1 MKQIKQEGKNMKLK
15 RTIAAILAFL
25 ALASFAGCRKDK
37 KDDPAST
44 SAGAVAAE
52 TSENE
57 TETEAQA
64 ETETST
70 EAAGKTKESS
80 TAKQT
85 GVRKNEKK
93 YPRYYIGIDS
103 DVWNHWTEYKV
114 RRVYAEHLKKV
125 SISNGE
131 YEFDRFGNVTYY
143 LSYDGNNTDENSDS
157 YKKEYDYNS
166 DGTVK
171 TERIYYYDAF
181 SITVNYEYD
190 SQKRVIREIRFIG
203 ENLQDSRVIDYTF
216 NAAGLLISVKISDLN
231 SKELLSSLEYKYDSA
246 GNMIESTENG
256 YEGKVSVLYEKITHK
271 YDAQGNCIAEK
282 YSVKDSA
289 PFTREYKYDKNGFII
304 EENSSFESGGTV
316 YYYTRDKYGNPLT
329 AEMYEVDSS
338 GKKTLFYKQS
348 YTYEYGNDE
357 ITVNIVEV
365 NYKPNGKIDSK
376 EDSVYIFK
384 YFENTPVRSLIDNCV
399 LPNKRLY

>member
-1 MKQIKQEGKNMKLK
+1 MKLK

-57 TETEAQA
+57 TETEVQA
-64 ETETST
+64 ETEMETST

-103 DVWNHWTEYKV
+103 DVWNHWSEYKS
-114 RRVYAEHLKKV
+114 RSVYTEHLKKA

-216 NAAGLLISVKISDLN
+216 NAAGLLISAKTSDLN

-338 GKKTLFYKQS
+338 GKKTLVYKQS

-357 ITVNIVEV
+357 ITVNMVEV
-365 NYKPNGKIDSK
+365 RYKPNGKNDSK

-399 LPNKRLY
+399 FPHA

>member
-1 MKQIKQEGKNMKLK
+1 MKLK

-57 TETEAQA
+57 TETEVQA
-64 ETETST
+64 ETEMETST

-103 DVWNHWTEYKV
+103 DVWNHWSEYKG
-114 RRVYAEHLKKV
+114 RSVYAEHLKKA
-125 SISNGE
+125 SISNEE

-216 NAAGLLISVKISDLN
+216 NAAGLLISVKTSDLN

-338 GKKTLFYKQS
+338 GKKTLVYKQS

-357 ITVNIVEV
+357 ITVNMVEV

-376 EDSVYIFK
+376 EDGVYIFK

-399 LPNKRLY
+399 LPHA

>member
-57 TETEAQA
+57 TETEVQA
-64 ETETST
+64 ETEMETST

-103 DVWNHWTEYKV
+103 DVWNHWSEYKS
-114 RRVYAEHLKKV
+114 RSVYTEHLKKA

-216 NAAGLLISVKISDLN
+216 NAAGLLISVKTSDLN

-338 GKKTLFYKQS
+338 GKKTLVYKQS

-399 LPNKRLY
+399 LPHA

>member
-1 MKQIKQEGKNMKLK
+1 MKLK

-57 TETEAQA
+57 TETEAQTEM
-64 ETETST
+64 ETQTEAGTSA

-103 DVWNHWTEYKV
+103 VVWNHWSEYKG
-114 RRVYAEHLKKV
+114 RSVYAERLKKA
-125 SISNGE
+125 SIYNEE
-131 YEFDRFGNVTYY
+131 YEFDRFGNVTRC
-143 LSYDGNNTDENSDS
+143 LSYFGKKADENSES
-157 YKKEYDYNS
+157 YKKKYDYNS

-171 TERIYYYDAF
+171 TETYYSDDF
-181 SITVNYEYD
+181 SETVNYEYD
-190 SQKRVIREIRFIG
+190 SQKRVIRETEFTS
-203 ENLQDSRVIDYTF
+203 ENPQDSRVTDYIF
-216 NAAGLLISVKISDLN
+216 NAAGLLISVKTSDLN

-246 GNMIESTENG
+246 GNMIESTENVC
-256 YEGKVSVLYEKITHK
+256 EGKVSVLYEKITHK

-289 PFTREYKYDKNGFII
+289 PFTREYKYDKDGFII
-304 EENSSFESGGTV
+304 EENNSSESGDTV

-329 AEMYEVDSS
+329 AEMYEVDSF

-365 NYKPNGKIDSK
+365 RYKPNGKIDSK
-376 EDSVYIFK
+376 ENNVYIFK

-399 LPNKRLY
+399 FPHA

>member
-1 MKQIKQEGKNMKLK
+1 MKLK

-64 ETETST
+64 ETETQTGTGTPT
-70 EAAGKTKESS
+70 ETVGKTKESS

-93 YPRYYIGIDS
+93 YPRYYIGINS
-103 DVWNHWTEYKV
+103 IVWNHWTEYKV
-114 RRVYAEHLKKV
+114 RRVYAEHLRKASV
-125 SISNGE
+125 YNEE
-131 YEFDRFGNVTYY
+131 YEFDRFGNVTRC
-143 LSYDGNNTDENSDS
+143 LSYFGKKADENSES
-157 YKKEYDYNS
+157 YKRKYDYNS

-171 TERIYYYDAF
+171 TETYYDEDF
-181 SITVNYEYD
+181 SATVNYEYD
-190 SQKRVIREIRFIG
+190 SQKRVIRETEFTS
-203 ENLQDSRVIDYTF
+203 ENPQDFCVTDYTF
-216 NAAGLLISVKISDLN
+216 NAAGLLVSVKTSDLN

-246 GNMIESTENG
+246 GNMIESTE
-256 YEGKVSVLYEKITHK
+256 YKGKVSVFYEKITHK

-338 GKKTLFYKQS
+338 GKKTLVYKQS

-357 ITVNIVEV
+357 ITVNMVEV
-365 NYKPNGKIDSK
+365 RYKPNGKNDSK

-399 LPNKRLY
+399 FPHA

>member
-1 MKQIKQEGKNMKLK
+1 MKLK

-70 EAAGKTKESS
+70 ETAGETKESI

-103 DVWNHWTEYKV
+103 DVWNHWSEYKS
-114 RRVYAEHLKKV
+114 RSVYTEHLKKA

-143 LSYDGNNTDENSDS
+143 LSDDGNNTDENSDS

-216 NAAGLLISVKISDLN
+216 NAAGLLISVKTSDLN

-304 EENSSFESGGTV
+304 EENVSSESGGTV
-316 YYYTRDKYGNPLT
+316 YYYTIRATSTEILSPQRCTMWTPPARKHCSTSRVIHMST
-329 AEMYEVDSS
+329 ATT
-338 GKKTLFYKQS
+338 K
-348 YTYEYGNDE
+348 
-357 ITVNIVEV
+357 
-365 NYKPNGKIDSK
+365 
-376 EDSVYIFK
+376 
-384 YFENTPVRSLIDNCV
+384 
-399 LPNKRLY
+399 

>member
-1 MKQIKQEGKNMKLK
+1 MKLK

-52 TSENE
+52 TSANE
-57 TETEAQA
+57 TETEVQA
-64 ETETST
+64 ETEMETST

-103 DVWNHWTEYKV
+103 DVWNHWSEYKS
-114 RRVYAEHLKKV
+114 RSVYTEHLKKV

-203 ENLQDSRVIDYTF
+203 ENLQDSRVIDYIF
-216 NAAGLLISVKISDLN
+216 NAAGLLISVKTSDLN

-338 GKKTLFYKQS
+338 GKKTLVYKQS

-357 ITVNIVEV
+357 ITVNMVEV

-399 LPNKRLY
+399 FPHA

>member
-1 MKQIKQEGKNMKLK
+1 MKLK

-57 TETEAQA
+57 TETEVQA
-64 ETETST
+64 ETEMETST

-103 DVWNHWTEYKV
+103 DVWNHWSEYKS
-114 RRVYAEHLKKV
+114 RSVYTEHLKKV

-203 ENLQDSRVIDYTF
+203 ENLQDFRVIDYTF
-216 NAAGLLISVKISDLN
+216 NAAGLLISVKTSDLN

-304 EENSSFESGGTV
+304 EENVSSESGGTV

-338 GKKTLFYKQS
+338 GKKTLVYKQS

-357 ITVNIVEV
+357 ITVNMVEV
-365 NYKPNGKIDSK
+365 RYKPNGKNDSK

-399 LPNKRLY
+399 FPHA

>member
-1 MKQIKQEGKNMKLK
+1 MKLK

-25 ALASFAGCRKDK
+25 ALASFAGCKKDK

-57 TETEAQA
+57 TETEAETET

-103 DVWNHWTEYKV
+103 DVWNHWSEYKS
-114 RRVYAEHLKKV
+114 RSVYTEHLKKA

-216 NAAGLLISVKISDLN
+216 NAAGLLISVKTSDLN

-289 PFTREYKYDKNGFII
+289 PFTREYKYDKNGFVI

-338 GKKTLFYKQS
+338 GKKTLVYKQS

-357 ITVNIVEV
+357 ITVNMVEV
-365 NYKPNGKIDSK
+365 RYKPNGKIDSK

-399 LPNKRLY
+399 FPHA

>member
-1 MKQIKQEGKNMKLK
+1 MKLK

-57 TETEAQA
+57 TETEAQT
-64 ETETST
+64 ETETPT
-70 EAAGKTKESS
+70 ATAGKTKESS

-103 DVWNHWTEYKV
+103 DGWNHWSEYKS
-114 RRVYAEHLKKV
+114 RSVYTEHLKKA

-157 YKKEYDYNS
+157 YKKEYDYNG

-216 NAAGLLISVKISDLN
+216 NAAGLLISVKTSDLN

-282 YSVKDSA
+282 YSGKDSA

-338 GKKTLFYKQS
+338 GKKTLVYKQS

-357 ITVNIVEV
+357 ITVNMVEV

-376 EDSVYIFK
+376 EDGVYIFK

-399 LPNKRLY
+399 LPHA

>member
-1 MKQIKQEGKNMKLK
+1 MKLK

-57 TETEAQA
+57 TETEVQA
-64 ETETST
+64 ETETETST

-103 DVWNHWTEYKV
+103 VVWNHWTEYKV
-114 RRVYAEHLKKV
+114 RRVYAEHLKKASV
-125 SISNGE
+125 YNEE
-131 YEFDRFGNVTYY
+131 YEFDRFGNVTRC
-143 LSYDGNNTDENSDS
+143 LSYFGKKADENSES
-157 YKKEYDYNS
+157 YKSKYDYNS

-171 TERIYYYDAF
+171 KTETYYDEDF
-181 SITVNYEYD
+181 SETVNYEYD
-190 SQKRVIREIRFIG
+190 SQKRVIREIRFTS
-203 ENLQDSRVIDYTF
+203 ENPQDSCVTDYTF
-216 NAAGLLISVKISDLN
+216 NAAGLLISVKTADLN

-246 GNMIESTENG
+246 GNMIESTENV
-256 YEGKVSVLYEKITHK
+256 YEGKVSVFYEKITHK
-271 YDAQGNCIAEK
+271 YDARGNCIAEK
-282 YSVKDSA
+282 YSRKYSA
-289 PFTREYKYDKNGFII
+289 PFTREYKYDKNGFVI
-304 EENSSFESGGTV
+304 EENDSSESGGSV

-329 AEMYEVDSS
+329 AEIYEVGSS
-338 GKKTLFYKQS
+338 GKKTLIDEQS

-357 ITVNIVEV
+357 ITVNMVEV
-365 NYKPNGKIDSK
+365 RYKPNGKIDSK
-376 EDSVYIFK
+376 ENRVCTFK
-384 YFENTPVRSLIDNCV
+384 YFENTPVRPLIDNCV
-399 LPNKRLY
+399 LPHA

>member
-1 MKQIKQEGKNMKLK
+1 MKLK

-57 TETEAQA
+57 TETEAQT
-64 ETETST
+64 ETETPT
-70 EAAGKTKESS
+70 ATAGKTKESS

-103 DVWNHWTEYKV
+103 DGWNHWSEYKS
-114 RRVYAEHLKKV
+114 RSVYTEHLKKA

-157 YKKEYDYNS
+157 YKKEYDYNG

-171 TERIYYYDAF
+171 TERIYF
-181 SITVNYEYD
+181 GGELSITVNYEYD

-203 ENLQDSRVIDYTF
+203 ENLQDSRVIDYIF
-216 NAAGLLISVKISDLN
+216 NAAGLLISAKTSDLN

-304 EENSSFESGGTV
+304 EENVSSESGGTV

-338 GKKTLFYKQS
+338 GKKTLVYKQS

-357 ITVNIVEV
+357 ITVNMVEV

-376 EDSVYIFK
+376 EDGVYIFK

-399 LPNKRLY
+399 LPHA

>member
-1 MKQIKQEGKNMKLK
+1 MKLK

-70 EAAGKTKESS
+70 ETAGETKESI

-103 DVWNHWTEYKV
+103 LVWNHWTEYKV
-114 RRVYAEHLKKV
+114 RRVYAEHLKKASV
-125 SISNGE
+125 YNEE
-131 YEFDRFGNVTYY
+131 YEFDRFGNVTRC
-143 LSYDGNNTDENSDS
+143 LSYFGKKADENSES
-157 YKKEYDYNS
+157 YKSKYDYNS

-171 TERIYYYDAF
+171 TETYYCEDF
-181 SITVNYEYD
+181 SETVNYEYD
-190 SQKRVIREIRFIG
+190 SQKRVIREIRFTS
-203 ENLQDSRVIDYTF
+203 ENPQDSCVTDYTF
-216 NAAGLLISVKISDLN
+216 NAAGFLISVKTSDLN

-246 GNMIESTENG
+246 GNMIESTENV
-256 YEGKVSVLYEKITHK
+256 YEGKVLVSYEKITHK

-282 YSVKDSA
+282 YSGKDSA
-289 PFTREYKYDKNGFII
+289 PFTREYKYDKNGFVI
-304 EENSSFESGGTV
+304 EENDSSESGGSV
-316 YYYTRDKYGNPLT
+316 SYYTRDKYGNPLT
-329 AEMYEVDSS
+329 AEMYDVDSS
-338 GKKTLFYKQS
+338 GKKTLIDEQS

-357 ITVNIVEV
+357 ITVNMVEV
-365 NYKPNGKIDSK
+365 RYKPNGKIDSK
-376 EDSVYIFK
+376 ENRVCTFK

-399 LPNKRLY
+399 LPHA

>member
-1 MKQIKQEGKNMKLK
+1 MKLK

-57 TETEAQA
+57 TETEVQA
-64 ETETST
+64 ETEMETST

-103 DVWNHWTEYKV
+103 DVWNHWTEYKS
-114 RRVYAEHLKKV
+114 RSVYTEHLKKA
-125 SISNGE
+125 SISNEE

-157 YKKEYDYNS
+157 YKKEYDYNG

-171 TERIYYYDAF
+171 TERIYF
-181 SITVNYEYD
+181 GGELSITVNYEYD
-190 SQKRVIREIRFIG
+190 SQKRVIREIRFTG
-203 ENLQDSRVIDYTF
+203 ENHQDSYVTDYTF

-231 SKELLSSLEYKYDSA
+231 SKKLLSSLEYKYDSA
-246 GNMIESTENG
+246 GNMIESTENV
-256 YEGKVSVLYEKITHK
+256 YEGKVSVLYKKITHK

-282 YSVKDSA
+282 YSGKDSA
-289 PFTREYKYDKNGFII
+289 SFTIEYKYDKDGFII
-304 EENSSFESGGTV
+304 EENSSSESGDTI

-329 AEMYEVDSS
+329 AEMYDVDSS
-338 GKKTLFYKQS
+338 SKKTLVYKQS

-357 ITVNIVEV
+357 ITVNIVAV

-384 YFENTPVRSLIDNCV
+384 YLKNTPVRSLIENCV
-399 LPNKRLY
+399 LPHA

>member
-57 TETEAQA
+57 TETEA
-64 ETETST
+64 ETEMETST

-103 DVWNHWTEYKV
+103 DVWNHWSEYKS
-114 RRVYAEHLKKV
+114 RSVYTEHLKKV

-216 NAAGLLISVKISDLN
+216 NAAGLLISVKTSDLN

-338 GKKTLFYKQS
+338 GKKTLVYKQS

-357 ITVNIVEV
+357 ITVNMVEV

-399 LPNKRLY
+399 FPHA

>member
-1 MKQIKQEGKNMKLK
+1 MKLK

-64 ETETST
+64 ETETPT
-70 EAAGKTKESS
+70 ETAGKTKESS

-85 GVRKNEKK
+85 GIRKNEKK

-103 DVWNHWTEYKV
+103 LVWNHWTEYKV
-114 RRVYAEHLKKV
+114 RRVYAEHLKKASV
-125 SISNGE
+125 YNEE
-131 YEFDRFGNVTYY
+131 YEFDRFGNVTRC
-143 LSYDGNNTDENSDS
+143 LSYFGKKADENSES
-157 YKKEYDYNS
+157 YKSKYDYNS

-171 TERIYYYDAF
+171 TETYYCEDF
-181 SITVNYEYD
+181 SETVNYEYD
-190 SQKRVIREIRFIG
+190 SQKRVIREIRFTS
-203 ENLQDSRVIDYTF
+203 ENPQDSCVTDYTF
-216 NAAGLLISVKISDLN
+216 NAAGFLISVKTSDLN

-246 GNMIESTENG
+246 GNMIESTENV
-256 YEGKVSVLYEKITHK
+256 YEGKVLVSYEKITHK

-282 YSVKDSA
+282 YSGKDSA
-289 PFTREYKYDKNGFII
+289 PFTREYKYDKNGFVI
-304 EENSSFESGGTV
+304 EENDSSESGGSV
-316 YYYTRDKYGNPLT
+316 SCYTRDKYGNPLT
-329 AEMYEVDSS
+329 AEMYDVDSS
-338 GKKTLFYKQS
+338 GKKTLIDEQS

-357 ITVNIVEV
+357 ITVNMVEV
-365 NYKPNGKIDSK
+365 RYKPNGKIDSK
-376 EDSVYIFK
+376 ENRVCTFK
-384 YFENTPVRSLIDNCV
+384 YFENTPVRHLIDNCV
-399 LPNKRLY
+399 LPHA

>member
-1 MKQIKQEGKNMKLK
+1 MKLK

-57 TETEAQA
+57 TETEVQA
-64 ETETST
+64 ETEMETST

-103 DVWNHWTEYKV
+103 DVWNHWSEYKG
-114 RRVYAEHLKKV
+114 RSVYAEHLKKA
-125 SISNGE
+125 SISNEE

-216 NAAGLLISVKISDLN
+216 NAAGLLISVKTSDLN

-338 GKKTLFYKQS
+338 GKKTLVYKQS

-357 ITVNIVEV
+357 ITVNMVEV

-399 LPNKRLY
+399 FPHA

>member
-1 MKQIKQEGKNMKLK
+1 MKLK
-15 RTIAAILAFL
+15 RTIAAVLAFL

-52 TSENE
+52 TPENE
-57 TETEAQA
+57 TETEAQT
-64 ETETST
+64 ETETPT
-70 EAAGKTKESS
+70 ATAGKTKESS

-103 DVWNHWTEYKV
+103 DVWNHWSEYKS
-114 RRVYAEHLKKV
+114 RSVYTEHLKKA
-125 SISNGE
+125 SISNEE

-157 YKKEYDYNS
+157 YKKEYDYNG

-171 TERIYYYDAF
+171 TERIYF
-181 SITVNYEYD
+181 GGELSITVNYEYD
-190 SQKRVIREIRFIG
+190 SQKRVIREIRFTG
-203 ENLQDSRVIDYTF
+203 ENHQDSYVTDYTF

-231 SKELLSSLEYKYDSA
+231 SKKLLSSLEYKYDSA
-246 GNMIESTENG
+246 GNMIESTENV
-256 YEGKVSVLYEKITHK
+256 YEGKVSVLYKKITHK

-282 YSVKDSA
+282 YSGKDPAS
-289 PFTREYKYDKNGFII
+289 FTIEYKYDKDGFII

-329 AEMYEVDSS
+329 AEMYDVDSS
-338 GKKTLFYKQS
+338 GKKTLVYKQS

-357 ITVNIVEV
+357 ITVNIVAV

-399 LPNKRLY
+399 LPHA

>member
-1 MKQIKQEGKNMKLK
+1 MKLK
-15 RTIAAILAFL
+15 KTIAAILAFL

-52 TSENE
+52 TPENE
-57 TETEAQA
+57 TETEVQA
-64 ETETST
+64 ETEMETPT

-103 DVWNHWTEYKV
+103 DVWNHWSEYKS
-114 RRVYAEHLKKV
+114 RSVYTEHLKKA

-171 TERIYYYDAF
+171 TERIYF
-181 SITVNYEYD
+181 GGELSITVNYEYD
-190 SQKRVIREIRFIG
+190 SQKRVIREIRFTG
-203 ENLQDSRVIDYTF
+203 ENHQDSYVTDYTF

-231 SKELLSSLEYKYDSA
+231 SKKLLSSLEYKYDSA
-246 GNMIESTENG
+246 GNMIESTENV
-256 YEGKVSVLYEKITHK
+256 YEGKVSVLYKKITHK

-282 YSVKDSA
+282 YSGKDPAS
-289 PFTREYKYDKNGFII
+289 FTIEYKYDKDGFII
-304 EENSSFESGGTV
+304 EENSSSESGGTI

-329 AEMYEVDSS
+329 AEMYDVDSS
-338 GKKTLFYKQS
+338 GKKTLVYKQS

-357 ITVNIVEV
+357 ITVNIVAV

-399 LPNKRLY
+399 LPHA

>member
-57 TETEAQA
+57 TETEAET

-103 DVWNHWTEYKV
+103 DVWNHWSEYKS
-114 RRVYAEHLKKV
+114 RSVYTEHLKKV

-216 NAAGLLISVKISDLN
+216 NAAGLLISVKTSDLN

-338 GKKTLFYKQS
+338 GKKTLVYKQS

-357 ITVNIVEV
+357 ITVNMVEV

-376 EDSVYIFK
+376 EDGVYIFK

-399 LPNKRLY
+399 LPHA

>member
-1 MKQIKQEGKNMKLK
+1 MKLK

-57 TETEAQA
+57 TETEVQA
-64 ETETST
+64 ETETETPT
-70 EAAGKTKESS
+70 ETAGETKESS

-103 DVWNHWTEYKV
+103 DVWNHWSEYKS
-114 RRVYAEHLKKV
+114 RSVYTEHLKKV

-216 NAAGLLISVKISDLN
+216 NAAGLLISVKTSDLN

-357 ITVNIVEV
+357 ITVNMVEV

-376 EDSVYIFK
+376 ENSVYIFK

-399 LPNKRLY
+399 FPHA

>member
-1 MKQIKQEGKNMKLK
+1 MKLK
-15 RTIAAILAFL
+15 RTIATILAFL

-57 TETEAQA
+57 TETEVQA
-64 ETETST
+64 ETEMETST

-103 DVWNHWTEYKV
+103 DVWNHWSEYKG
-114 RRVYAEHLKKV
+114 RSVYAEHLKKA
-125 SISNGE
+125 SISNEE

-216 NAAGLLISVKISDLN
+216 NAAGLLISVKTSDLN

-338 GKKTLFYKQS
+338 GKKTLVYKQS

-357 ITVNIVEV
+357 ITVNMVEV

-376 EDSVYIFK
+376 EDGVYIFK

-399 LPNKRLY
+399 LPHA

>member
-1 MKQIKQEGKNMKLK
+1 MKLK

-57 TETEAQA
+57 TETEVQA
-64 ETETST
+64 ETEMETST

-103 DVWNHWTEYKV
+103 DVWNHWSEYKS
-114 RRVYAEHLKKV
+114 RSVYTEHLKKA

-203 ENLQDSRVIDYTF
+203 ENLQDSRVIDYIF
-216 NAAGLLISVKISDLN
+216 NAAGLLISAKTSDLN

-338 GKKTLFYKQS
+338 GKKTLVYKQS

-357 ITVNIVEV
+357 ITINMVEV
-365 NYKPNGKIDSK
+365 RYKPNGKNDSK

-399 LPNKRLY
+399 FPHA

>member
-1 MKQIKQEGKNMKLK
+1 MKLK

-57 TETEAQA
+57 TETEVQA
-64 ETETST
+64 ETEMETPT

-103 DVWNHWTEYKV
+103 DVWNHWSEYKS
-114 RRVYAEHLKKV
+114 RSVYTEHLKKA

-216 NAAGLLISVKISDLN
+216 NAAGLLISVKTSDLN

-338 GKKTLFYKQS
+338 GKKTLVYKQS

-357 ITVNIVEV
+357 ITVNMVEV

-376 EDSVYIFK
+376 EDGVYIFK

-399 LPNKRLY
+399 LPHA

>member
-1 MKQIKQEGKNMKLK
+1 MKLK

-57 TETEAQA
+57 TETEAQT
-64 ETETST
+64 ETETPT
-70 EAAGKTKESS
+70 ATAGKTKESS

-203 ENLQDSRVIDYTF
+203 ENLQDSCVIDYTF
-216 NAAGLLISVKISDLN
+216 NAAGLLISVKTSDLN

-338 GKKTLFYKQS
+338 GKKTLVYKQS

-357 ITVNIVEV
+357 ITVNMVEV
-365 NYKPNGKIDSK
+365 RYKPNGKNDSK

-399 LPNKRLY
+399 FPHA

>member
-57 TETEAQA
+57 TETEVQA
-64 ETETST
+64 ETEVETST

-103 DVWNHWTEYKV
+103 DVWNHWSEYKS
-114 RRVYAEHLKKV
+114 RSVYTEHLKKV

-216 NAAGLLISVKISDLN
+216 NAAGLLISVKTSDLN

-338 GKKTLFYKQS
+338 GKKTLVYKQS

-357 ITVNIVEV
+357 ITVNMVEV

-376 EDSVYIFK
+376 EDGVYIFK

-399 LPNKRLY
+399 LPHA

>member
-1 MKQIKQEGKNMKLK
+1 MKLK

-57 TETEAQA
+57 TETEAET

-103 DVWNHWTEYKV
+103 DVWNHWSEYKS
-114 RRVYAEHLKKV
+114 RSVYTEHLKKV

-203 ENLQDSRVIDYTF
+203 ENLQDSRVTDYTF
-216 NAAGLLISVKISDLN
+216 NAAGLLVSVKTSDLN

-357 ITVNIVEV
+357 ITVNMVEV
-365 NYKPNGKIDSK
+365 RYKPNGKIDSK

-399 LPNKRLY
+399 LPHA

>member
-1 MKQIKQEGKNMKLK
+1 MKLK

-103 DVWNHWTEYKV
+103 LVWNHWSEYKV
-114 RRVYAEHLKKV
+114 RKVYAEHLKKASV
-125 SISNGE
+125 YNEE

-157 YKKEYDYNS
+157 YKKEYDYNG

-171 TERIYYYDAF
+171 TERIYFGDF
-181 SITVNYEYD
+181 GGELSITVNYEYD
-190 SQKRVIREIRFIG
+190 SQKRVIREIRFTG
-203 ENLQDSRVIDYTF
+203 ENPQDSCVTDYTF
-216 NAAGLLISVKISDLN
+216 NAAGLLVSVKTSDLN

-246 GNMIESTENG
+246 GNMIESTENV
-256 YEGKVSVLYEKITHK
+256 YEGKVSVFYEKITHK

-289 PFTREYKYDKNGFII
+289 SFTSFTIEYKYDKNGFII
-304 EENSSFESGGTV
+304 EENKSSESGGTV

-329 AEMYEVDSS
+329 AEMYDVDSS

>member
-1 MKQIKQEGKNMKLK
+1 M
-15 RTIAAILAFL
+15 
-25 ALASFAGCRKDK
+25 
-37 KDDPAST
+37 
-44 SAGAVAAE
+44 
-52 TSENE
+52 
-57 TETEAQA
+57 
-64 ETETST
+64 ETST

-103 DVWNHWTEYKV
+103 DVWNHWSEYKS
-114 RRVYAEHLKKV
+114 RSVYTEHLKKA

-216 NAAGLLISVKISDLN
+216 NAAGLLISVKTSDLN

-357 ITVNIVEV
+357 ITVNMVEV
-365 NYKPNGKIDSK
+365 RYKPNGKIDSK

-399 LPNKRLY
+399 LPHA

>member
-1 MKQIKQEGKNMKLK
+1 MKLK

-57 TETEAQA
+57 TETEAQT
-64 ETETST
+64 ETETPT
-70 EAAGKTKESS
+70 ATAGKTKESS

-103 DVWNHWTEYKV
+103 VVWNHWTEYKV
-114 RRVYAEHLKKV
+114 RRVYAEHLKKA
-125 SISNGE
+125 SISNEE

-157 YKKEYDYNS
+157 YKKEYDYNG

-171 TERIYYYDAF
+171 TERIYF
-181 SITVNYEYD
+181 GGELSITVNYEYD
-190 SQKRVIREIRFIG
+190 SQKRVIREIRFTG
-203 ENLQDSRVIDYTF
+203 ENHQDSYVTDYTF

-231 SKELLSSLEYKYDSA
+231 SKKLLSSLEYKYDSA
-246 GNMIESTENG
+246 GNMIESTENV
-256 YEGKVSVLYEKITHK
+256 YEGKVSVLYKKITHK

-282 YSVKDSA
+282 YSGKDPAS
-289 PFTREYKYDKNGFII
+289 FTIEYKYDKDGFII
-304 EENSSFESGGTV
+304 EENSSSESGGTI

-399 LPNKRLY
+399 LPHA

>member
-1 MKQIKQEGKNMKLK
+1 MKLK

-57 TETEAQA
+57 TETEAQT
-64 ETETST
+64 ETETPT
-70 EAAGKTKESS
+70 ATAGKTKESS

-103 DVWNHWTEYKV
+103 DGWNHWSEYKS
-114 RRVYAEHLKKV
+114 RSVYTEHLKKA

-131 YEFDRFGNVTYY
+131 YEIDRFGNVTYY

-157 YKKEYDYNS
+157 YKKEYDYNG

-171 TERIYYYDAF
+171 TERIYF
-181 SITVNYEYD
+181 GGELSITVNYEYD
-190 SQKRVIREIRFIG
+190 SQKRVIREIRFTG
-203 ENLQDSRVIDYTF
+203 ENPQDSYVTDYTF

-231 SKELLSSLEYKYDSA
+231 SKKLLSSLEYKYDSA
-246 GNMIESTENG
+246 GNMIESTENV
-256 YEGKVSVLYEKITHK
+256 YEGKVSVLYKKITHK

-282 YSVKDSA
+282 YSGKDPAS
-289 PFTREYKYDKNGFII
+289 FTIEYKYDKDGFII
-304 EENSSFESGGTV
+304 EENSSSESGDTI

-329 AEMYEVDSS
+329 AEMYDVDSS
-338 GKKTLFYKQS
+338 GKKTLVYKQS

-357 ITVNIVEV
+357 ITVNIVAV

-399 LPNKRLY
+399 LPHA

>member
-1 MKQIKQEGKNMKLK
+1 MKLK

-57 TETEAQA
+57 TETEVQA
-64 ETETST
+64 ETEMETPT

-103 DVWNHWTEYKV
+103 DVWNHWSEYKS
-114 RRVYAEHLKKV
+114 RSVYTEHLKKA

-216 NAAGLLISVKISDLN
+216 NAAGLLISVKTSDLN

-282 YSVKDSA
+282 YSGKDPAS
-289 PFTREYKYDKNGFII
+289 FTIEYKYDKDGFII

-338 GKKTLFYKQS
+338 GKKTLVYKQS

-357 ITVNIVEV
+357 ITVNMVEV

-376 EDSVYIFK
+376 EDGVYIFK

-399 LPNKRLY
+399 LPHA

>member
-1 MKQIKQEGKNMKLK
+1 MKLK

-57 TETEAQA
+57 TETEAQT
-64 ETETST
+64 ETETPT
-70 EAAGKTKESS
+70 ATAGKTKESS

-103 DVWNHWTEYKV
+103 VVWNHWTEYKV

-338 GKKTLFYKQS
+338 GKKTLVYKQS

-357 ITVNIVEV
+357 ITVNMVEV
-365 NYKPNGKIDSK
+365 RYKPNGKNDSK

-399 LPNKRLY
+399 FPHA

>member
-1 MKQIKQEGKNMKLK
+1 MKLK
-15 RTIAAILAFL
+15 RTIAAILVFL

-57 TETEAQA
+57 TETEVQA
-64 ETETST
+64 ETEMETST

-103 DVWNHWTEYKV
+103 DVWNHWSEYKS
-114 RRVYAEHLKKV
+114 RSVYTEHLKKV

-216 NAAGLLISVKISDLN
+216 NAAGLLISVKTSDLN

-338 GKKTLFYKQS
+338 GKKTLVYKQS

-357 ITVNIVEV
+357 ITVNMVEV
-365 NYKPNGKIDSK
+365 NYKPNGKNDSK

-399 LPNKRLY
+399 FPHA